1 MNHNNPLST
10 SQTIERFVV
19 LCLRSRWD
27 PSALSAARALV
38 TANEIEWEALSAS
51 LIAQGLAPLLYD
63 TLRGSD
69 LLPPSLQALLHGA
82 YVANA
87 ARNSVLLQ
95 ELRGILGQLSQEGVA
110 VILLKG
116 AALLQALYGSVALR
130 PMGDLDLLVHRRDVP
145 TVLQVLSRQ
154 GYARRHAEP
163 QAGLTI
169 DAENEMLL
177 YRDTGADTAIEVHW
191 SLFDSPYYQE
201 RLSLDWLWETTVPL
215 RLEGLET
222 RMLGVEA
229 QLLHLCGH
237 LLLHHQGKGLLWLHD
252 IAEWIV
258 RYRVEISWETLLE
271 KAQTCELVLALQ
283 YALHR
288 VASEWS
294 APVPTSVLTRL
305 DALEPS
311 QGERRIVAWLTKER
325 RPVLL
330 RFWADLTSMPSWSR
344 RLRYALVN
352 IFPSPAYMQRHYR
365 ISHPLLIPCYYPYRW
380 IKGLWEL
387 LS

>member
-1 MNHNNPLST
+1 MSHSNSQPA

-27 PSALSAARALV
+27 PAALSAARELAP
-38 TANEIEWEALSAS
+38 ASESEWEVLSAW
-51 LIAQGLAPLLYD
+51 LTAQGLAPLVYD
-63 TLRGSD
+63 TLRDSD
-69 LLPPSLQALLHGA
+69 LLPSSLQALLHGA

-95 ELRGILGQLSQEGVA
+95 ELGGILAHLAQEGVA

-145 TVLQVLSRQ
+145 TVLQVLSQQ
-154 GYARRHAEP
+154 GYARRHVEP

-177 YRDTGADTAIEVHW
+177 YRDTGTDTAIEVHW
-191 SLFDSPYYQE
+191 NLFDSPYYQE
-201 RLSLDWLWETTVPL
+201 RLPLEWFWETAVPL

-222 RMLGVEA
+222 RMLGAEA

-252 IAEWIV
+252 IAAWVV
-258 RYRVEISWETLLE
+258 RYGAEVSWETLLE
-271 KAQTCELVLALQ
+271 KAQACDLVLALQ
-283 YALHR
+283 SALHR
-288 VASEWS
+288 VTSEWG
-294 APVPTSVLTRL
+294 APVPPAVLARL
-305 DALEPS
+305 EALEPLPE
-311 QGERRIVAWLTKER
+311 ERRIVAWLTQER

-330 RFWADLTSMPSWSR
+330 RFWADLASMPGWSR
-344 RLRYALVN
+344 RLRYALAN

-365 ISHPLLIPCYYPYRW
+365 VPHPLLIPCYYPYRW